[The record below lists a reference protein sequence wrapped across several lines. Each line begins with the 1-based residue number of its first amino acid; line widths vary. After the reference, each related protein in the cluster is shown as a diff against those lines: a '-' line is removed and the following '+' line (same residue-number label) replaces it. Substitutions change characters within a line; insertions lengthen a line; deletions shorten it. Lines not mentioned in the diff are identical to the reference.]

1 MHSNYAS
8 VRGVAQDVANWMQ
21 KGLAPY
27 SKHQKAAGADIAR
40 AGTRLA
46 ILEALKAG
54 TTTFGDYL
62 EAYNGW
68 AESFVDAGVRAVLTP
83 NINALPAEGEN
94 QIRLFKSHS
103 ALTSPLL
110 DTVWF

>member
-1 MHSNYAS
+1 MHTNYAS

-27 SKHQKAAGADIAR
+27 SKHQKAGGAEISR

-46 ILEALKAG
+46 VLEALKAG

-62 EAYNGW
+62 EAYDGW
-68 AESFVDAGVRAVLTP
+68 AETFVEAGVRTVLTP
-83 NINALPAEGEN
+83 NINALPAEGEALLRR
-94 QIRLFKSHS
+94 IAERRLIGSTPVGF
-103 ALTSPLL
+103 
-110 DTVWF
+110 

>member
-1 MHSNYAS
+1 MHTHYAS

-27 SKHQKAAGADIAR
+27 SKHQRGATVAR

-46 ILEALKAG
+46 VLEALKAG

-62 EAYNGW
+62 EAYEGW
-68 AESFVDAGVRAVLTP
+68 PEVYVEAGVRAVLTP
-83 NINALPAEGEN
+83 NINALPAEGDFS
-94 QIRLFKSHS
+94 L
-103 ALTSPLL
+103 
-110 DTVWF
+110 